1 VLFWNGI
8 DVIKKLHICPFGWH
22 SYNFLIKKITFMSFY
37 ENIKRTQEDVLAF
50 LKEFRPKK
58 KKKKNK
64 EEEEKKKKALT
75 CNTRHT
81 IYLQLFYNLMT
92 RVEVHVSD
100 YILLFLLKKKKK
112 KLF

>member
-50 LKEFRPKK
+50 LKEFRKK
-58 KKKKNK
+58 KKKKTK
-64 EEEEKKKKALT
+64 RKKKRRK
-75 CNTRHT
+75 R
-81 IYLQLFYNLMT
+81 
-92 RVEVHVSD
+92 R
-100 YILLFLLKKKKK
+100 
-112 KLF
+112 